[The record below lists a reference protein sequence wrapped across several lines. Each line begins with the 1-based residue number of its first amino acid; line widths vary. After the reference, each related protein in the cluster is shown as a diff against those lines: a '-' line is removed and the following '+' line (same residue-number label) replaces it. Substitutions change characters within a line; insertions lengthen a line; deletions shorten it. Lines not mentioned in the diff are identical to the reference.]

1 MVCIQS
7 NINMVKHQMDGFMYK
22 NKNKNWNTLQ
32 IAIELEAIIVN
43 KIYRKKETESMW
55 NATG

>member
-1 MVCIQS
+1 
-7 NINMVKHQMDGFMYK
+7 MDGFMYK

-55 NATG
+55 NATR